1 MKKPE
6 FDWLGKDF
14 IRQSSGI
21 PRRLSQL
28 NSPCAPSIF
37 FAPVLKL
44 KNIKFLIRN
53 NDRKNLILP
62 KLNLL

>member
-14 IRQSSGI
+14 IRQSSGM
-21 PRRLSQL
+21 PRR
-28 NSPCAPSIF
+28 SPQVTRPIAPSIF
-37 FAPVLKL
+37 FAPVLTL
-44 KNIKFLIRN
+44 KNTKFLIRN
-53 NDRKNLILP
+53 NDKNNLILP